1 MDCRMPEMDGFEAT
15 EVIRAREEAGRRV
28 PIIAMTASAL
38 EGERERCLLVGM
50 DDFLTKPVDPTALE
64 EVVRRWTRP
73 QEQGVEQPAAPEPE
87 PEHESEP
94 QSEPESE
101 RVAQDGAEPEP
112 PVVDDVRRQV
122 LDELVKDGQSFF
134 DRTARSFSGRI
145 DEQVAAI
152 REAVDARDANRAFT
166 ASHLVKGSALN
177 LGLPRVSAV
186 AAALEAHAHAGRT
199 DEAEPLLVEL
209 EAEVARAVDELA
221 RLVRS

>member
-1 MDCRMPEMDGFEAT
+1 M
-15 EVIRAREEAGRRV
+15 
-28 PIIAMTASAL
+28 
-38 EGERERCLLVGM
+38 
-50 DDFLTKPVDPTALE
+50 
-64 EVVRRWTRP
+64 
-73 QEQGVEQPAAPEPE
+73 
-87 PEHESEP
+87 
-94 QSEPESE
+94 
-101 RVAQDGAEPEP
+101 
-112 PVVDDVRRQV
+112 VDDVRRQV

-152 REAVDARDANRAFT
+152 RDAVDARDANRAFT

-209 EAEVARAVDELA
+209 EAEVARAVDELS